1 MRNMQTELNTAIA
14 YAKTV
19 DTMLQAVFTPKTPRK
34 PIKRQYRA
42 FLVSGVVHG
51 GGGWTLGE
59 WRTTAT
65 EAEADL
71 QKAEFQPVYSDSFVG
86 VEVSRTR

>member
-1 MRNMQTELNTAIA
+1 MQSDINTAVA

-19 DTMLQAVFTPKTPRK
+19 DTMLQAVFPTKTPKTQAKRK
-34 PIKRQYRA
+34 YRA
-42 FLVSGVVHG
+42 FLVSGIVHG
-51 GGGWTLGE
+51 GGGWTTGD
-59 WRTTAT
+59 WRNTAS

-86 VEVSRTR
+86 VEVSRSR